1 MRCPYCGNYDPL
13 FQELKTEL
21 KTEVNGD
28 ELIRLTEIICLS
40 CGKTSKLKE
49 VYKLDWYDYIMEE

>member
-13 FQELKTEL
+13 FQEL